1 MPRAL
6 RIRIPSAYAER
17 KAVLLSGG
25 IFF

>member
-1 MPRAL
+1 MPKAL

-17 KAVLLSGG
+17 KAVLLSEG